1 MGNGLAYSV
10 KEKSSTISLVQQN
23 KVAENWCN
31 HIEHPYEK
39 NKAWGNYY
47 SSVQCDWRH
56 WSDSKL
62 NYKYFIVCEIVV
74 YLSFL
79 NSSVLYSIVFFY
91 LDMYG
96 T

>member
-39 NKAWGNYY
+39 NKAWETITQACNATGDTDRTV
-47 SSVQCDWRH
+47 S
-56 WSDSKL
+56 
-62 NYKYFIVCEIVV
+62 
-74 YLSFL
+74 
-79 NSSVLYSIVFFY
+79 
-91 LDMYG
+91 
-96 T
+96 